1 VSESAKGR
9 VAVVELRQYTL
20 VSGRREEMI
29 SIFERELI
37 EPQEDVGMRVIGHF
51 RDEGDPDRFVWLRGF
66 RDMPSRRAA
75 LEAFYN
81 GDLWHERRDAVN
93 ATIVDSDDVLLLRP
107 ANSAPFEAGVGADDG
122 ESLFVATIWPF
133 AEPISADTIR
143 VFTDEITPL
152 LRETGASPVTV
163 LLTEP
168 SENDFPRLPV
178 REGENVVVSLARFDD
193 AAAYEAHAAALE
205 RTLRWHGLVSA
216 IAERLAGPV
225 QTLRLKPAA
234 RSRLS

>member
-1 VSESAKGR
+1 MSDSAKGR
-9 VAVVELRQYTL
+9 VTVVELRQYTL
-20 VSGRREEMI
+20 VPGRRDEMI
-29 SIFERELI
+29 SIFEGELI

-51 RDEGDPDRFVWLRGF
+51 RDEGNPDRFVWLRGF

-75 LEAFYN
+75 LETFYN

-107 ANSAPFEAGVGADDG
+107 ANGASFEAGAGADDG

-133 AEPISADTIR
+133 AEPVPSDVIQ
-143 VFTDEITPL
+143 VFTNEITPL
-152 LRETGASPVTV
+152 LRETGASPVS
-163 LLTEP
+163 LLVTES

-178 REGENVVVSLARFDD
+178 REGENVVVWLARFDD
-193 AAAYEAHAAALE
+193 AAAYEAHAAALD
-205 RTLRWHGLVSA
+205 RSLRWHGLVSA
-216 IAERLAGPV
+216 IGERLAGPV
-225 QTLRLKPAA
+225 QTLRLVPAA

>member
-1 VSESAKGR
+1 MSEFAKAR

-20 VSGRREEMI
+20 VPGRREEMI

-51 RDEGDPDRFVWLRGF
+51 RDQGDPDRFVWLRGF

-107 ANSAPFEAGVGADDG
+107 ANGAPFEAGVRADDS

-133 AEPISADTIR
+133 AEPISSDTIR

-152 LRETGASPVTV
+152 LRETGASPVA
-163 LLTEP
+163 LLVTEP

-178 REGENVVVSLARFDD
+178 REGENVVALLARFDD
-193 AAAYEAHAAALE
+193 AAAYEAHAAALD
-205 RTLRWHGLVSA
+205 RSLRWHGLVSA
-216 IAERLAGPV
+216 IGERLAGPV
-225 QTLRLKPAA
+225 QTLRLVPAA

>member
-1 VSESAKGR
+1 MSDSAKGR

-20 VSGRREEMI
+20 VPGRREEMI
-29 SIFERELI
+29 SIFERDLL

-51 RDEGDPDRFVWLRGF
+51 RDQGDPDRFVWLRGF

-75 LEAFYN
+75 LEAFYD
-81 GDLWHERRDAVN
+81 GALWHEHRDAVN

-107 ANSAPFEAGVGADDG
+107 ANGAPFDAGVHEDG
-122 ESLFVATIWPF
+122 GSLFVATIWPF
-133 AEPISADTIR
+133 AAPIPSETIR
-143 VFTDEITPL
+143 MFTDEITPL
-152 LRETGASPVTV
+152 LRETGASPVT
-163 LLTEP
+163 LLVTEP

-193 AAAYEAHAAALE
+193 AAAYEAHAAALD

-216 IAERLAGPV
+216 ISERLAGPP
-225 QTLRLKPAA
+225 QTLRLAPAA